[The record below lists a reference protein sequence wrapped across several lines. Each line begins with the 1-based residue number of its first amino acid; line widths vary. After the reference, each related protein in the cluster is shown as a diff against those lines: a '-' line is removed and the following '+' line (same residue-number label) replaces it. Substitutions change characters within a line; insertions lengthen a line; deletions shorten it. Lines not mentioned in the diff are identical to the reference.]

1 MPVVTNVIR
10 SQDWGLQTARKDYSR
25 PTCMFGLQQQIKWR
39 FGDNMSET
47 LHHLILW
54 AAAAD
59 ALCSLFHTG
68 RKYPIIDKFEY

>member
-1 MPVVTNVIR
+1 
-10 SQDWGLQTARKDYSR
+10 
-25 PTCMFGLQQQIKWR
+25 
-39 FGDNMSET
+39 MSET

-68 RKYPIIDKFEY
+68 RKYPIIDKFEYSTFYHSFILNVTALICTAPQRRLLLNIKIYCHYRDL

>member
-1 MPVVTNVIR
+1 
-10 SQDWGLQTARKDYSR
+10 
-25 PTCMFGLQQQIKWR
+25 
-39 FGDNMSET
+39 MSET